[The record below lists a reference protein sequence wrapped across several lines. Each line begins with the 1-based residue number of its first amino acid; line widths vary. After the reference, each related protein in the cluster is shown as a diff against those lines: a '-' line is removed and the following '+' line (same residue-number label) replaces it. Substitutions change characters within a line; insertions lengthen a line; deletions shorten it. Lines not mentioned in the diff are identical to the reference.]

1 MPFSRSKPLFAQR
14 DDSSR
19 ENPPG
24 HYLIAH
30 SDGGARGNPGPAGY
44 GVVIQ
49 DQSGRKVAQLSEY
62 LGHQTN
68 NFAEYQGLIAAL
80 EYALRHRPKAIKVIS
95 DSELLVRQIKGIY
108 KVKNAT
114 LQDLHGRA
122 KELIAKL
129 DWFAIG
135 HALRE
140 QNTEAD
146 RLANQ
151 AMDKGMGKRVTTDQA
166 GRTLL
171 SANLGMGKER
181 ADEKGSLR
189 SGDRAANPALAA
201 ADANPIPIELEG
213 VIRNGVVELV
223 NGKLPEGTRVQ
234 VRAKRGL

>member
-1 MPFSRSKPLFAQR
+1 VTFAPLCLGYFGLCPEHRSKRPRYKLMCMPYPRNTATKSIFSQQ
-14 DDSSR
+14 DTSSR
-19 ENPPG
+19 ENPPE

-49 DQSGRKVAQLSEY
+49 DQSSHKVAQLSEY

-80 EYALRHRPKAIKVIS
+80 EYALQHGPKALKVIS

-114 LQDLHGRA
+114 LQDLHSRA
-122 KELIAKL
+122 KELISKL
-129 DWFAIG
+129 EWFSIG

-140 QNTEAD
+140 HNIEAD
-146 RLANQ
+146 RLANE
-151 AMDKGMGKRVTTDQA
+151 AMDKGMG
-166 GRTLL
+166 RT
-171 SANLGMGKER
+171 
-181 ADEKGSLR
+181 
-189 SGDRAANPALAA
+189 ALQPSPNSNAT
-201 ADANPIPIELEG
+201 PRELEG